1 MHTKIKPFI
10 ISCLVGALCGCTAGT
25 ALITHDEVRSE
36 IDSDFTDAINSRD
49 DPDKTPHVRQFDHV
63 YITHLSK
70 EDVKRPFWYTDIKPM
85 SSANNISLLR
95 LLQETFDGVPVN
107 FQFQQGVDENT
118 LISIPDLNFTYG
130 ETLNYI
136 SSLTGYSHSIL
147 GRSIAFKKFTT
158 EVFNVRQLPG
168 VESYAVGKKGMRSS
182 DGGDG
187 VGEKKISGDF
197 IGGADQEYS
206 IHEGKIDVMADIK
219 LGVDSILGC
228 FEGGVIDVKATSSD
242 DAGGSES
249 TTKEAGEGCKQGAS
263 SKVLRSSS
271 SILVRAIPSQMDAV
285 RMFINEKNQMLTRQI
300 AIQVSFINI
309 EFTDENQMNV
319 DFSLAAESISKNIK
333 LSSVTTAASG
343 ILGGL
348 DPRGVISI
356 ESTDPRYSGSKA
368 FLEALSQQGAVSQK
382 TYPRVI
388 ATHNHVGVVGN
399 IDRVNYISGRESFT
413 SNSVGSQASI
423 VQSETETGFML
434 YALPNIGDND
444 AIIKISTSQSALLDI
459 ETKGE
464 GDQLVES
471 PIINDKLFN
480 TTIKVEFGK
489 PILIAGLS
497 DTLLQSAGTESGLL
511 PTGVSRSSKER
522 TVETILMIEAV
533 RL

>member
-1 MHTKIKPFI
+1 
-10 ISCLVGALCGCTAGT
+10 
-25 ALITHDEVRSE
+25 
-36 IDSDFTDAINSRD
+36 
-49 DPDKTPHVRQFDHV
+49 
-63 YITHLSK
+63 
-70 EDVKRPFWYTDIKPM
+70 
-85 SSANNISLLR
+85 
-95 LLQETFDGVPVN
+95 
-107 FQFQQGVDENT
+107 
-118 LISIPDLNFTYG
+118 
-130 ETLNYI
+130 
-136 SSLTGYSHSIL
+136 
-147 GRSIAFKKFTT
+147 
-158 EVFNVRQLPG
+158 
-168 VESYAVGKKGMRSS
+168 
-182 DGGDG
+182 
-187 VGEKKISGDF
+187 
-197 IGGADQEYS
+197 
-206 IHEGKIDVMADIK
+206 
-219 LGVDSILGC
+219 
-228 FEGGVIDVKATSSD
+228 
-242 DAGGSES
+242 
-249 TTKEAGEGCKQGAS
+249 
-263 SKVLRSSS
+263 
-271 SILVRAIPSQMDAV
+271 MDAV